1 MTEDVPRARE
11 TGIQEEET
19 AVWTQE
25 ARDALTH
32 EIRGRIIRETETA
45 AQMEE
50 VRVIREA
57 VTVVHREIEI
67 QEVRAIREIVMAVLT
82 QEARA
87 TRETGMAVW
96 MEEVRIIR
104 EIETAAHRET
114 ETDKEVSLRV
124 PVPASGTI

>member
-25 ARDALTH
+25 ARDALTQ
-32 EIRGRIIRETETA
+32 EIRGRIIRETETAAQMEEARIIRGTEMA

-57 VTVVHREIEI
+57 VTVVHRE
-67 QEVRAIREIVMAVLT
+67 VLT